1 MLLSWSH
8 PVLFLPSRLFL
19 FNPLIPL
26 LYADM
31 AYQSIGKGVR
41 RLNQLCA
48 ASGNLADSSCVSIG
62 RGSAR
67 SVSALLHTHRTF
79 LRLVMEHHGH
89 YCYKLFQ
96 NFMELRA
103 TEKGRNQEAERDEFS
118 SLTSSLK
125 LPVSCQNWEMEI
137 AGEGRATRQVHQQM
151 GQPRDSR
158 SAKSL

>member
-1 MLLSWSH
+1 
-8 PVLFLPSRLFL
+8 
-19 FNPLIPL
+19 
-26 LYADM
+26 M

-96 NFMELRA
+96 KLYGIKSNRER
-103 TEKGRNQEAERDEFS
+103 EKPRSRER
-118 SLTSSLK
+118 
-125 LPVSCQNWEMEI
+125 
-137 AGEGRATRQVHQQM
+137 
-151 GQPRDSR
+151 
-158 SAKSL
+158 

>member
-41 RLNQLCA
+41 RLNQLCS

-67 SVSALLHTHRTF
+67 SISALLHTHHTF
-79 LRLVMEHHGH
+79 LCQVKKHHNH

-96 NFMELRA
+96 KLYGIKSDKER
-103 TEKGRNQEAERDEFS
+103 EKPRSREQREMS
-118 SLTSSLK
+118 SQALLQASNYQGAAKTGKRRL
-125 LPVSCQNWEMEI
+125 L
-137 AGEGRATRQVHQQM
+137 GRARPPDKCTSRW
-151 GQPRDSR
+151 DSQGT
-158 SAKSL
+158 